1 MTDRFAIY
9 YAPARDA
16 TLTQRAEAWLARADL
31 VAETVSA
38 RRYGFHAT
46 LKAPMALIQ
55 DHSALQ
61 RALEGFAADHAPL
74 SLGQLT
80 PTLIEG
86 FLALVPNPQPT
97 AITEFAAAVVE
108 AFESFRAPLGE
119 ADRRRR
125 LEAPLTPRQI
135 DLLDRYGYPYV
146 LDEFRFHMTLTD
158 RLATDRRAGLRT
170 EATVWFADCLGQP
183 MQLDRLVLFR
193 ETEPGA
199 PFERL
204 DDYPL
209 RGNR

>member
-146 LDEFRFHMTLTD
+146 LDEFRFHMTLAGPLPAARRDPMRTALAALFAAQAD
-158 RLATDRRAGLRT
+158 RPLPIDAVSLVRQDDGAARFRVVRR
-170 EATVWFADCLGQP
+170 E
-183 MQLDRLVLFR
+183 
-193 ETEPGA
+193 
-199 PFERL
+199 
-204 DDYPL
+204 PL
-209 RGNR
+209 RG